1 MENSNKNNEYTV
13 KNKFDDQ
20 ISDAKSGY
28 QVTVIK
34 KEIIENSE
42 NNKQEE

>member
-20 ISDAKSGY
+20 ISEAKSGY

-34 KEIIENSE
+34 KETVENSK
-42 NNKQEE
+42 NIKQEE

>member
-1 MENSNKNNEYTV
+1 MENSNKSNEYTV
-13 KNKFDDQ
+13 KNKFDNQ

-34 KEIIENSE
+34 KETVENSE